1 MRDLKILMIKTILDK
16 DMIFEE
22 IGLCYITAF
31 LRKHNF
37 NVKLMGVVKGSIN
50 YQDIINCQPDIIGIS
65 VFTSSFAMVRE
76 MCEKLK
82 QALPGCV
89 FCLGGETATFDAVEL
104 MEQVPE
110 VDFIVKGEG
119 EVTFLELV
127 TCLAEGRR
135 TYKEIKGLV
144 CRDAGKIIEN
154 EPRELIENLDD
165 LPFMSRDL
173 LVEYNLRVAMLSTSR
188 GCSRSCFFCCS
199 HNFWKT
205 DNKFKWRG
213 RSPKHIVDEIEY
225 LYRDL
230 NIKQFWFAD
239 PSFED
244 PGFNEERMKAIAQ
257 EIIRRKLKIT
267 YYVYI
272 RASFYR
278 HATPEL
284 IDILVKSGLCSV
296 LVGIESANTHD
307 LKEIY
312 GKSASVEDN
321 LAVLEF
327 FKKCNISVE
336 IGFINLNPYS
346 NFEGLHEN
354 AHFLKESGHACFFF
368 LYANPLRIYKGS
380 AIYNKMERD
389 GMLRRKSIDDDYG
402 YVFVDP
408 KIAKLSNFLANF
420 LEDLTN
426 HSIVH
431 KIFVVTRQHP
441 ARLARFKRHFEVESN
456 PTLSQLIKEHEQK
469 LGVIFNDLEE
479 RAIEWFDKIL
489 NLAEGIW
496 DESQARELCEKY
508 LGYTYLTDTL
518 TNFNNEIFRF
528 YKNLAHQDKQYILYL

>member
-1 MRDLKILMIKTILDK
+1 MRDMKILMIKTILDK
-16 DMIFEE
+16 EMVFEE
-22 IGLCYITAF
+22 IGLCSITAF

-37 NVKLMGVVKGSIN
+37 NVKLMGVAKDKIN
-50 YQDIINCQPDIIGIS
+50 YQDISDYQPDVIGVS

-76 MCEKLK
+76 ICEKLK
-82 QALPGCV
+82 PALPGCMI
-89 FCLGGETATFDAVEL
+89 CLGGETATFDAVQL
-104 MEQVPE
+104 LEQVPE

-119 EVTFLELV
+119 EITFLELV
-127 TCLAEGRR
+127 TCLTEERSD
-135 TYKEIKGLV
+135 YNQIKGLV
-144 CRDAGKIIEN
+144 YRNAGKIIEN
-154 EPRELIENLDD
+154 EARELIENLDD

-173 LVEYNLRVAMLSTSR
+173 LIENNLRVAMLSTSR
-188 GCSRSCFFCCS
+188 GCSKSCFFCCS
-199 HNFWKT
+199 HNFWKNN
-205 DNKFKWRG
+205 NKYQWRG
-213 RSPKHIVDEIEY
+213 RSPQHIVDEIEY
-225 LYRDL
+225 LYREFD
-230 NIKQFWFAD
+230 IKQFWFAD

-244 PGFNEERMKAIAQ
+244 PGFNAERMEAIAQ
-257 EIIRRKLKIT
+257 EIIRRQLKIT

-278 HATPEL
+278 HATLEL

-321 LAVLEF
+321 RAVLEF

-346 NFEGLHEN
+346 SFEGLHEN
-354 AHFLKESGHACFFF
+354 ARFLRESGHAGFFF
-368 LYANPLRIYKGS
+368 LYANSLRIYKGS
-380 AIYNKMERD
+380 AIYAKMERD

-402 YVFVDP
+402 YVFVNP
-408 KIAKLSNFLANF
+408 KIAKLSNFLADF

-441 ARLARFKRHFEVESN
+441 ARMARFKRHFEVEN
-456 PTLSQLIKEHEQK
+456 KPVLDRLIKEHEQN
-469 LGVIFNDLEE
+469 LGFIFNDLEG

-489 NLAEGIW
+489 NLAEANW
-496 DESQARELCEKY
+496 EESKARELCETY
-508 LGYTYLTDTL
+508 LGYPYLTDTL

-528 YKNLAHQDKQYILYL
+528 YKNLANQDKQYIRYL